1 MRLPLQLRIYDLFEC
16 LSGLCKVCLLG
27 PRSEELVKGRVVDD
41 HVVSVV
47 PVDDS
52 VYVQRRVYRLHG
64 QIRIV
69 RGSMD
74 INDHIQGLQ
83 VEI

>member
-1 MRLPLQLRIYDLFEC
+1 MRFPLQFRIYDLFEC
-16 LSGLCKVCLLG
+16 LSGLSKVCLLG
-27 PRSEELVKGRVVDD
+27 PRREELVKGRVVNDQ
-41 HVVSVV
+41 VVPVV

-52 VYVQRRVYRLHG
+52 VYVQRRVYWLHG

-69 RGSMD
+69 RRSMD
-74 INDHIQGLQ
+74 VNDHIQALK